1 MCLYH
6 NNSITLLY
14 YYAGSGE
21 QHRILETKRNK
32 LVKFRATVSDS
43 ILGLV
48 LGLGLAV
55 CYVGKN
61 AFLVC

>member
-1 MCLYH
+1 MNYVLGYLQGQKVCLYH
-6 NNSITLLY
+6 NVGLHFY

-43 ILGLV
+43 ILV
-48 LGLGLAV
+48 V
-55 CYVGKN
+55 R
-61 AFLVC
+61 

>member
-1 MCLYH
+1 MYWVIYEGRRCVFTIILFTLAV
-6 NNSITLLY
+6 SITLLY

-43 ILGLV
+43 ILV
-48 LGLGLAV
+48 V
-55 CYVGKN
+55 C
-61 AFLVC
+61 